1 MRKLEKIN
9 DDLTIYS
16 DTEHLKYGTDALL
29 LAGYLK
35 KGTHAAELGAGN
47 GVVSLLALARGKFQT
62 AELWELQSSV
72 AELAHENILLNKMED
87 RAVLHVADLR
97 NIGAS
102 LTGTFD
108 CVFSNPPYMK
118 VDAGKG
124 CLSSE
129 KQIARHETA
138 GDIFDF
144 CRVASKLLRYGGEAV
159 FVYRPDRLCDLMM
172 AMREN
177 GIEPKRMTFV
187 SSDTEHAPGM
197 VLVAGKKGG
206 NSGLVL
212 TPHFFISDPNGSKT
226 KEYEYLMKEGCFDER
241 YRNP

>member
-9 DDLTIYS
+9 DDLVIYS

-35 KGTHAAELGAGN
+35 KSSRAAELGAGN
-47 GVVSLLALARGKFQT
+47 GVISLLALARGKFQT
-62 AELWELQSSV
+62 VELWELQPGV

-87 RAVLHVADLR
+87 RAVLHEGDIR
-97 NIGAS
+97 MIGGALCGS
-102 LTGTFD
+102 FD

-118 VDAGKG
+118 ENAGKD

-144 CRVASKLLRYGGEAV
+144 CRAASKLLRYGGEAV
-159 FVYRPDRLCDLMM
+159 FVYRPDRLCDLMT
-172 AMREN
+172 AMRES

-197 VLVAGKKGG
+197 VLAAGRKGG
-206 NSGLVL
+206 NGGLVL
-212 TPHFFISDPNGSKT
+212 TPHFFISNPDGSKT